1 MCFRE
6 ERAEECI
13 TILKAHVCSV
23 KSKSLY
29 FQEQDM
35 TQAEIRGVLAKNL
48 AYSWLSVTEQDFQS
62 WEMPKLYSFYLESIS
77 IYILYLYNIYEPC
90 NMKCIS
96 LTIHSCP
103 WTQTTSEHLWLS
115 LLGVRK
121 KSWYFMLAYNSV
133 CLHTPCRYSFCMRPV
148 TLREQTILYTFTF
161 SFSI

>member
-1 MCFRE
+1 
-6 ERAEECI
+6 
-13 TILKAHVCSV
+13 
-23 KSKSLY
+23 
-29 FQEQDM
+29 M

-103 WTQTTSEHLWLS
+103 
-115 LLGVRK
+115 
-121 KSWYFMLAYNSV
+121 
-133 CLHTPCRYSFCMRPV
+133 
-148 TLREQTILYTFTF
+148 
-161 SFSI
+161 